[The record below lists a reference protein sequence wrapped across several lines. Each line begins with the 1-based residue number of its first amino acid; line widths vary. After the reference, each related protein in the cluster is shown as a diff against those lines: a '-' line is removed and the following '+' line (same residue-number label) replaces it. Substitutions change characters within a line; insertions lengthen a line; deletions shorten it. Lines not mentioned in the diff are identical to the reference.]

1 MAAFQVACQCCNTFC
16 YTRIKQKVLA
26 KGFACIQPVPMDN
39 IAQALQWGRQGLIP
53 PSA

>member
-16 YTRIKQKVLA
+16 NTRIKQKVLA